1 MKDLFIES
9 VFVGVLLSVGAY
21 ETGVFLKKKFHMA
34 LFNPLLV
41 AIAAVV
47 VVLLV
52 FDIDYEIY
60 EEGAKYLSYLLTPA
74 TVCLAVPLYEQVELL
89 KKNVSI
95 PLKP

>member
-1 MKDLFIES
+1 
-9 VFVGVLLSVGAY
+9 
-21 ETGVFLKKKFHMA
+21 MA

-60 EEGAKYLSYLLTPA
+60 EDGAKYLSYLLTPA

-89 KKNVSI
+89 KKNVSAI
-95 PLKP
+95 LAGILAGAITSMGCVLVMSLVYVSYTHL